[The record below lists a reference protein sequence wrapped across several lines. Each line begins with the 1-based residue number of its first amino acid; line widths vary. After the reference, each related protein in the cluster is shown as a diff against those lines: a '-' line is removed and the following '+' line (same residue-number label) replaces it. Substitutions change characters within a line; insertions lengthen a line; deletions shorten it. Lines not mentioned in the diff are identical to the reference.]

1 MIYDIPPPRPLSR
14 DDKKYDRLR
23 FNAWGKS
30 ILDYAT
36 KLADPHRIR
45 AQNPPLDRGD
55 TAALRIIAAHD
66 RVEREAK
73 ISHLKEHGS
82 CSSRVRASTGAL
94 PDPGSIAPGET
105 EVVDPRR
112 ETFADVQYP
121 GGRSETD
128 PPRPPVERRPV
139 IVMARTA
146 WRRAYRHWSDSWART
161 EEAKPLPGSH
171 LAPVDPW
178 SDLVAQSKRWLLRKQ
193 DERQCWAQFVDT
205 GDEDVRQRLINSCA
219 SKCLFHAR
227 KTRRQDR
234 WDAFMTLRDE
244 VGRIID
250 RRDFD
255 PDLASLPTFVGRLL
269 ALRVKDVERGI
280 RTRAKLFDQ
289 ISLREPPA
297 GGEDDDSAAEI
308 AEAVG
313 VIDAEVDRVERLLA
327 SLADEVDRQI
337 VRLALEGQ
345 TQGAIALAL
354 GVTQQAVGK
363 RFKKIGRS
371 GC

>member
-1 MIYDIPPPRPLSR
+1 M
-14 DDKKYDRLR
+14 
-23 FNAWGKS
+23 
-30 ILDYAT
+30 
-36 KLADPHRIR
+36 
-45 AQNPPLDRGD
+45 
-55 TAALRIIAAHD
+55 AAP
-66 RVEREAK
+66 E
-73 ISHLKEHGS
+73 
-82 CSSRVRASTGAL
+82 
-94 PDPGSIAPGET
+94 
-105 EVVDPRR
+105 
-112 ETFADVQYP
+112 
-121 GGRSETD
+121 
-128 PPRPPVERRPV
+128 
-139 IVMARTA
+139 
-146 WRRAYRHWSDSWART
+146 
-161 EEAKPLPGSH
+161 
-171 LAPVDPW
+171 
-178 SDLVAQSKRWLLRKQ
+178 Q

-205 GDEDVRQRLINSCA
+205 GDEDVRQRLINSWA

-337 VRLALEGQ
+337 VRLALEGNARRYRARPWRHSA
-345 TQGAIALAL
+345 G
-354 GVTQQAVGK
+354 G
-363 RFKKIGRS
+363 RKKIQKNWEERLLNADRRS
-371 GC
+371 YRGLGGKTK

>member
-23 FNAWGKS
+23 FNAWASRFSTTPPSSPTLTAFGPR
-30 ILDYAT
+30 T
-36 KLADPHRIR
+36 HRS
-45 AQNPPLDRGD
+45 
-55 TAALRIIAAHD
+55 TAATPPPCASSPHTTGSSARP
-66 RVEREAK
+66 K

-171 LAPVDPW
+171 L
-178 SDLVAQSKRWLLRKQ
+178 VA
-193 DERQCWAQFVDT
+193 
-205 GDEDVRQRLINSCA
+205 G
-219 SKCLFHAR
+219 
-227 KTRRQDR
+227 
-234 WDAFMTLRDE
+234 
-244 VGRIID
+244 
-250 RRDFD
+250 
-255 PDLASLPTFVGRLL
+255 
-269 ALRVKDVERGI
+269 
-280 RTRAKLFDQ
+280 
-289 ISLREPPA
+289 
-297 GGEDDDSAAEI
+297 
-308 AEAVG
+308 
-313 VIDAEVDRVERLLA
+313 
-327 SLADEVDRQI
+327 
-337 VRLALEGQ
+337 
-345 TQGAIALAL
+345 
-354 GVTQQAVGK
+354 
-363 RFKKIGRS
+363 
-371 GC
+371 